1 MGEGAWRQV
10 HVRVFVRLSAVCIAN
25 VHDPW
30 ASRQSWVRGQDR
42 ALSGLPGWP
51 QCLKHKHRY
60 THTRVLKGE
69 GLPPMRL
76 ISPLGLESRQKY
88 IDPNRRAHTHS
99 LRCRICLVIK
109 HEWRCTAE
117 RGSRDAESEK
127 AIQLSF
133 NAEVKRRPEE
143 TREVQ
148 PSS

>member
-1 MGEGAWRQV
+1 MPEAQTQ
-10 HVRVFVRLSAVCIAN
+10 I
-25 VHDPW
+25 
-30 ASRQSWVRGQDR
+30 
-42 ALSGLPGWP
+42 
-51 QCLKHKHRY
+51 
-60 THTRVLKGE
+60 HTRALKGE

-88 IDPNRRAHTHS
+88 IDPNGRAHTHS